1 MNRLAELKEE
11 KRQAEYN
18 SDATS
23 DNPTYESRMERLKE
37 LKQQKIERAQSNR
50 ESAIAL
56 GTANFSK
63 NTINS
68 KRSKAMD
75 YALEKARNTVNTTTK
90 AMSRNGSALQ
100 GALDIAKRERENKK
114 KLEGYEPVYG
124 SFDSPTTT
132 RNIGKDTKLAGYR
145 NRTTG
150 ETMTVEDYENAKAAS
165 NTTGKQGAAVSSF
178 KGAKNVQLRRHYSS
192 RRTLPGCRRRNLRQR
207 RNTQIT

>member
-1 MNRLAELKEE
+1 MKKYEKRMNRLAELKEE

-75 YALEKARNTVNTTTK
+75 
-90 AMSRNGSALQ
+90 
-100 GALDIAKRERENKK
+100 
-114 KLEGYEPVYG
+114 
-124 SFDSPTTT
+124 
-132 RNIGKDTKLAGYR
+132 
-145 NRTTG
+145 
-150 ETMTVEDYENAKAAS
+150 
-165 NTTGKQGAAVSSF
+165 
-178 KGAKNVQLRRHYSS
+178 
-192 RRTLPGCRRRNLRQR
+192 
-207 RNTQIT
+207 